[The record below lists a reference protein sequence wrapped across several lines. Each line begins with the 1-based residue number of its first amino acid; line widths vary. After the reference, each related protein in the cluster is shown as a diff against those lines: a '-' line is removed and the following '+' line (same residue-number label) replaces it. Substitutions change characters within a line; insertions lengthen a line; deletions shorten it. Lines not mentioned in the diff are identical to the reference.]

1 MKIYTITLNPAY
13 DIHATA
19 ESFAAERES
28 LATVTSREAGGK
40 GVNISRALCTN
51 GVANT
56 AVVVVGTENAGEFKQ
71 QLQQLS
77 IHTCY
82 LERPGRIRENLTLH
96 TAGQRETR
104 ISFAGFP
111 VDDSILREVLAAM
124 TVDADTAVT
133 FTGRVAAG
141 MSMGAVK
148 AFLTELQKQGA
159 KLVLDSKSFG
169 AADILE
175 LQPWLIKPNE
185 EELAAYVG
193 CPVKSMT
200 AAVEKAMLFA
210 DGKIENVLI
219 SMGAQGAALLTKGK
233 IYTAKPP
240 KVQAISTVGAGD
252 SMIAGFLAASSCG
265 DSLEKCLKQAVAYG
279 TAACLTEGTLPPR
292 PADVERI
299 YNQVEVTI

>member
-19 ESFAAERES
+19 ETFAAERES

-40 GVNISRALCTN
+40 GVNISRALCIN
-51 GVANT
+51 GVSNT
-56 AVVVVGTENAGEFKQ
+56 ALVVIGMENADGFKQ

-77 IHTCY
+77 MNTCY

-104 ISFAGFP
+104 ISFAGFQM
-111 VDDSILREVLAAM
+111 DDSILQEVLTAM
-124 TVDADTAVT
+124 TVDADTVVT
-133 FTGRVAAG
+133 FTGRVASG
-141 MSMGAVK
+141 MSVEAVK
-148 AFLTELQKQGA
+148 GFLRKLQERGA
-159 KLVLDSKSFG
+159 KLVLDSKSFA

-193 CPVKSMT
+193 CPVESMT
-200 AAVEKAMLFA
+200 AAIEKAKFFA
-210 DGKIENVLI
+210 DGKIENVLL

-233 IYTAKPP
+233 TYIAKPP
-240 KVQAISTVGAGD
+240 QVQAFSTVGAGD
-252 SMIAGFLAASSCG
+252 SMIAGFLAAYSWG
-265 DSLEKCLKQAVAYG
+265 ETPEKCLKRAVAYG

-299 YNQVEVTI
+299 YSQVEVTV

>member
-19 ESFAAERES
+19 ETFAAECES

-40 GVNISRALCTN
+40 GVNISRALCTS
-51 GVANT
+51 GIVST
-56 AVVVVGTENAGEFKQ
+56 AIVVVGTDNDAEFKQ
-71 QLQQLS
+71 QLQQLPMN
-77 IHTCY
+77 TCY

-104 ISFAGFP
+104 ISFAGFQM
-111 VDDSILREVLAAM
+111 DDGILQEVLSAI
-124 TVDADTAVT
+124 TVDADTVVT
-133 FTGRVAAG
+133 FTGRVASG
-141 MSMGAVK
+141 MSVEAVK
-148 AFLTELQKQGA
+148 AFLRKLQERSA
-159 KLVLDSKSFG
+159 KLVLDSKSFA

-193 CPVKSMT
+193 GPVETME
-200 AAVEKAMLFA
+200 AAIEKAKLFA
-210 DGKIENVLI
+210 EGKIENVLL
-219 SMGAQGAALLTKGK
+219 SMGAQGATLLNKGK
-233 IYTAKPP
+233 TYLAKPP

-265 DSLEKCLKQAVAYG
+265 DAPENCLKRAVAYG
-279 TAACLTEGTLPPR
+279 TAACLTEGTRPPR
-292 PADVERI
+292 PADVKRI
-299 YNQVEVTI
+299 YGQVEVTV

>member
-40 GVNISRALCTN
+40 GVNISRALCVN

-124 TVDADTAVT
+124 TVDANTVVT

-159 KLVLDSKSFG
+159 KLVLDSKSFD

-252 SMIAGFLAASSCG
+252 SMIAGFLAASSCE
-265 DSLEKCLKQAVAYG
+265 DAPENCLKRAVAYG

>member
-19 ESFAAERES
+19 ETFAAECES

-40 GVNISRALCTN
+40 GVNISRALCLN
-51 GVANT
+51 GVSNT
-56 AVVVVGTENAGEFKQ
+56 ALVVIGTENAEKFKQ
-71 QLQQLS
+71 QL
-77 IHTCY
+77 HEADMTAAY

-104 ISFAGFP
+104 ISFAGFQM
-111 VDDSILREVLAAM
+111 DDSILQEVLTAM
-124 TVDADTAVT
+124 TVDTDTVVT

-148 AFLTELQKQGA
+148 AFLMELQKRGA
-159 KLVLDSKSFG
+159 RLVLDSKSFA

-185 EELAAYVG
+185 EELATYAGSQVE
-193 CPVKSMT
+193 SMT
-200 AAVEKAMLFA
+200 AAIEKARFFV
-210 DGKIENVLI
+210 DGKIENVLL
-219 SMGAQGAALLTKGK
+219 SMGAQGAALLTKEK
-233 IYTAKPP
+233 TYMAKPP

-252 SMIAGFLAASSCG
+252 SMIAGFLAAYSWG
-265 DSLEKCLKQAVAYG
+265 ETPEKCLKRAVAYG
-279 TAACLTEGTLPPR
+279 TAACLTEGTLPPK
-292 PADVERI
+292 PADVEQI
-299 YNQVEVTI
+299 YNQVEVTA